1 MEPECGNK
9 AKLSPAQLELGLSL
23 AKIISRTY
31 KEKKEAF
38 ANQKKSLRLKERNPY
53 YLSNEEETEM
63 NKILKQAEAEIETVP
78 SSCLALG

>member
-1 MEPECGNK
+1 M
-9 AKLSPAQLELGLSL
+9 
-23 AKIISRTY
+23 AKIISWTY

-63 NKILKQAEAEIETVP
+63 NKILKQAEAEVVP
-78 SSCLALG
+78 SQSSVQFKLESDSVGLRFIKFISD